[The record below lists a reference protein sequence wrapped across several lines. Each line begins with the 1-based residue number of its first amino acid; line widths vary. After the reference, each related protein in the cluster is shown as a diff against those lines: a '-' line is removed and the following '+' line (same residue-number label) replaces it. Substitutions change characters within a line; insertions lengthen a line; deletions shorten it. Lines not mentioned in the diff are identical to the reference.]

1 MSQRNRILL
10 IFFTLYFLCAI
21 VGGQWVWKNSYQSL
35 LDKHQSQ
42 LDQFSSH
49 IKNKL
54 DKYAHIPTLLAK
66 DAPLFEALLHPQNS
80 AQLEVTNR
88 YLESVNRVIAA
99 SDTYLI
105 DQWGTTIAASNWRKQ
120 RSFIGRNF
128 AFRPYFKQAIQGE
141 QSQYYALGSTSGKRG
156 YYYSSPIVYAGGV
169 IGVVVVKMDLS
180 KIEDNWQQPDSVFVA
195 SDPHGI
201 VFMSSRN
208 DWLLKSLQPLSDAEK
223 KQVWASRQYLE
234 TQLRDLNFVG
244 NVNLP
249 ISELKQGYP
258 YNKGTLVVSS
268 LALPEIKLTMRVL
281 SPKQSIV
288 WITLGYLLVLTL
300 VFTILFLIGQ
310 LIYHRQQ
317 RHLQLEQIQQEANQ
331 KLEYQVMARTAELQA
346 EIAQRT
352 ETEQALRVTQDELV
366 QAAKLAVL
374 GQMSASIS
382 HELNNPLAAIRSFAE
397 NGKLFLQ
404 KEKFDRVEDN
414 LSRISALTDRMANIS
429 QQLRSFAKKTSGNE
443 LMKTRLLP
451 VVASAKELMK
461 PAFKSAR
468 VNLSTELMTQDAE
481 VLINTIQLEQVLV
494 NLLTN
499 AIEAV
504 KDQEDKQVSLS
515 VEHDQRGNN
524 ILVHIDDNGPGIGER
539 SLTELCE
546 PFLTTKKNGLGLGL
560 SISQQILSGMNGYLS
575 AHNQAQGGARFS
587 VCLPV
592 VSALAE
598 KVEHGSEE

>member
-10 IFFTLYFLCAI
+10 IFFALYFLCAI
-21 VGGQWVWKNSYQSL
+21 VGGHWVWKNSYQSL

-42 LDQFSSH
+42 LEQFSSH

-54 DKYAHIPTLLAK
+54 DKYAHIPNLLAK
-66 DAPLFEALLHPQNS
+66 DAPLFEALLHPENS

-88 YLESVNRVIAA
+88 YLESVNQVIAA

-105 DQWGTTIAASNWRKQ
+105 DQWGTTIASSNWRQ
-120 RSFIGRNF
+120 EHSFVGRNF
-128 AFRPYFKQAIQGE
+128 AFRPYFKQAIIGE

-180 KIEDNWQQPDSVFVA
+180 KIEDNWQLPDSVFVA
-195 SDPHGI
+195 SDPKGI

-208 DWLLKSLQPLSDAEK
+208 DWLLKSLQALSDDEQ

-234 TQLRDLNFVG
+234 TQIRSLNFVG
-244 NVNLP
+244 DLNPP
-249 ISELKQGYP
+249 ITELKQGYP

-268 LALPEIKLTMRVL
+268 LALPEIKLIIRVL

-317 RHLQLEQIQQEANQ
+317 RHLQLELIQQEANQ

-352 ETEQALRVTQDELV
+352 ETEQTLRVTQDELV

-397 NGKLFLQ
+397 NGKLFLK
-404 KEKFDRVEDN
+404 KEKFERVEEN

-443 LMKTRLLP
+443 LTKTRLLP

-468 VNLSTELMTQDAE
+468 VNLSADLMAQDAE
-481 VLINTIQLEQVLV
+481 VFINTIQLEQVLV
-494 NLLTN
+494 NLLSN

-504 KDQEDKQVSLS
+504 KDQENKQVWLS
-515 VEHDQRGNN
+515 IEHDQSRNQ
-524 ILVHIDDNGPGIGER
+524 IMVHIDDNGPGIGQR
-539 SLTELCE
+539 SLNELCE

-560 SISQQILSGMNGYLS
+560 SISQQILNGMNGQLS
-575 AHNQAQGGARFS
+575 AYNQAQGGARFS

-592 VSALAE
+592 VAIYAE
-598 KVEHGSEE
+598 KGSEE

>member
-10 IFFTLYFLCAI
+10 IFFALYFLCAI
-21 VGGQWVWKNSYQSL
+21 VGGRWVWQTSYQSL
-35 LDKHQSQ
+35 LDKHHSQ
-42 LDQFSSH
+42 LEQFSSH
-49 IKNKL
+49 VKNKL
-54 DKYAHIPTLLAK
+54 DKYAHIPNLLAK
-66 DAPLFEALLHPQNS
+66 DAPLFEALLHPENS

-88 YLESVNRVIAA
+88 YLESVNNVIAA
-99 SDTYLI
+99 ADTYLI
-105 DQWGTTIAASNWRKQ
+105 DQWGTTIAASNWRQ
-120 RSFIGRNF
+120 EHSFIGRNF
-128 AFRPYFKQAIQGE
+128 AFRPYFKQAIVGE

-169 IGVVVVKMDLS
+169 LGVVVVKMDLN
-180 KIEDNWQQPDSVFVA
+180 KIEDNWQQPNSIFVA
-195 SDPHGI
+195 SDPNGI

-208 DWLLKSLQPLSDAEK
+208 DWLLKSLQPLSDTK
-223 KQVWASRQYLE
+223 KTQVWASRQYLE
-234 TQLRDLNFVG
+234 TQIRSLNFVG
-244 NVNLP
+244 DLSQP
-249 ISELKQGYP
+249 ITELKQGYP

-268 LALPEIKLTMRVL
+268 LSLPDIKLTMRVL

-288 WITLGYLLVLTL
+288 WITLGYVLVLTL
-300 VFTILFLIGQ
+300 IFTILFLIGQ

-317 RHLQLEQIQQEANQ
+317 RHLQLERIQQEANQ

-352 ETEQALRVTQDELV
+352 EAEQTLRLTQDELI

-397 NGKLFLQ
+397 NGKLFLK
-404 KEKFDRVEDN
+404 KEKFERVEDN

-443 LMKTRLLP
+443 LTKTRLLP
-451 VVASAKELMK
+451 VIASAKALMK

-468 VNLSTELMTQDAE
+468 VNLSADSIAQDAD

-504 KDQEDKQVSLS
+504 KDQEDKSVWLS
-515 VEHDQRGNN
+515 VELDRNGEN
-524 ILVHIDDNGPGIGER
+524 ILIHIDDNGPGIGQQT
-539 SLTELCE
+539 LHELCE

-560 SISQQILSGMNGYLS
+560 SISQQILKGMNGHLT
-575 AHNQAQGGARFS
+575 ALNRDQGGARFS
-587 VCLPV
+587 LSLPV
-592 VSALAE
+592 ISPNAE
-598 KVEHGSEE
+598 QSEG